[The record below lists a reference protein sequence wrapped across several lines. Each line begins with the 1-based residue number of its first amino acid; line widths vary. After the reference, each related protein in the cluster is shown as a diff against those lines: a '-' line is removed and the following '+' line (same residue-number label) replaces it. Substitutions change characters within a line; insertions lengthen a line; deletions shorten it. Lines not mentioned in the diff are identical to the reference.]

1 MNDFLSNNN
10 IKILHLIKS
19 LGRGGAETLLVETAK
34 IHDRSQFE
42 LHVVF
47 FLPWKNQLV
56 EPLQQAGVTVLNI
69 PAANNFQIIRKYKEV
84 EQYIKLHQIDLVHS
98 HLPWAGFLSRWI
110 HHRTGIP
117 VIYTEHNKQERYHF
131 LTRLFNRLSFNFQSQ
146 TIAVSDDV
154 KLSILKNIEVD
165 IPVTTIANGVNTSI
179 YFNDA
184 EVGNSL
190 RKSLGINEDAIVV
203 GTLAVFRKQ
212 KCLLNWLDVFASLYA
227 ANNNLRGILVGDGP
241 LREVLTAHRDSLG
254 LADVVLMPGMQ
265 TNAADWYNVMDV
277 FMITSEFEGLPLALL
292 ESMASE
298 KPVVS
303 TLAGGI
309 GEVVRHGETGF
320 LVPFGD
326 WEGLEKYAHL
336 LVNDRLL
343 RETMGS
349 KGRSRIIEGF
359 SLSQMVSSLESIYA
373 KHVVAK
379 SH

>member
-1 MNDFLSNNN
+1 MNDFLTNNN

-34 IHDRSQFE
+34 IHDRRQFE

-47 FLPWKNQLV
+47 FLPWKDQLV
-56 EPLQQAGVTVLNI
+56 EPLQHAGVTVLNI
-69 PAANNFQIIRKYKEV
+69 PATNNFQIIRKFKEV
-84 EQYIKLHQIDLVHS
+84 EQYIKLHQIDLIHS
-98 HLPWAGFLSRWI
+98 HLPSAGFLGRWI

-131 LTRLFNRLSFNFQSQ
+131 LTRLVNRLSFNFQSQ

-165 IPVTTIANGVNTSI
+165 IPVNTISNGVNTSI

-184 EVGNSL
+184 VVGNSL
-190 RKSLGINEDAIVV
+190 RKSLSINEDSVVV

-241 LREVLTAHRDSLG
+241 LREVLAAHRDSLG
-254 LADVVLMPGMQ
+254 LADVVLMPGLQ

-309 GEVVRHGETGF
+309 GEVVCHGETGF

-326 WEGLEKYAHL
+326 WEGLKKYAHL

-373 KHVVAK
+373 KHVDAK

>member
-1 MNDFLSNNN
+1 
-10 IKILHLIKS
+10 
-19 LGRGGAETLLVETAK
+19 
-34 IHDRSQFE
+34 
-42 LHVVF
+42 
-47 FLPWKNQLV
+47 
-56 EPLQQAGVTVLNI
+56 
-69 PAANNFQIIRKYKEV
+69 
-84 EQYIKLHQIDLVHS
+84 
-98 HLPWAGFLSRWI
+98 
-110 HHRTGIP
+110 
-117 VIYTEHNKQERYHF
+117 
-131 LTRLFNRLSFNFQSQ
+131 
-146 TIAVSDDV
+146 V

-184 EVGNSL
+184 VVGNSL
-190 RKSLGINEDAIVV
+190 RKSLGINEDAVVV

-212 KCLLNWLDVFASLYA
+212 KCLLNWLDVFASIYA

-241 LREVLTAHRDSLG
+241 LREVLAAHRDSLG
-254 LADVVLMPGMQ
+254 LSDVVLMPGMQ

-292 ESMASE
+292 ESMASQ

>member
-1 MNDFLSNNN
+1 
-10 IKILHLIKS
+10 
-19 LGRGGAETLLVETAK
+19 
-34 IHDRSQFE
+34 
-42 LHVVF
+42 
-47 FLPWKNQLV
+47 
-56 EPLQQAGVTVLNI
+56 LNI

-84 EQYIKLHQIDLVHS
+84 EQYIQLHQIDLVHS
-98 HLPWAGFLSRWI
+98 HLPWAGFLGRWI

-179 YFNDA
+179 YFNDPV
-184 EVGNSL
+184 VGNSL
-190 RKSLGINEDAIVV
+190 RESLRINEDAVVV

-265 TNAADWYNVMDV
+265 TNAPDWYNVMDV

-373 KHVVAK
+373 KHVDAK